1 MPIDICYVLSI
12 LYFDSVKGLLWKR
25 SSDVLPVELKSHL
38 AACVFQSCN
47 CAAKKMESFVWLW
60 SRCSRGCEEPAAQTG
75 LTSSCSFIVVSFGL
89 KVFCLFYQ

>member
-25 SSDVLPVELKSHL
+25 SSDVLPVELKIIWL
-38 AACVFQSCN
+38 LVYFRAAVVQL
-47 CAAKKMESFVWLW
+47 KKMKSFVWLW

-75 LTSSCSFIVVSFGL
+75 LTSSCRFIVVSFGL
-89 KVFCLFYQ
+89 NIFCLFYH

>member
-47 CAAKKMESFVWLW
+47 CTAKKDEKFCVAL
-60 SRCSRGCEEPAAQTG
+60 
-75 LTSSCSFIVVSFGL
+75 V
-89 KVFCLFYQ
+89 KVLQRLCRACCTNRSHIFL

>member
-47 CAAKKMESFVWLW
+47 CAAKKDGKFCVALVKVL
-60 SRCSRGCEEPAAQTG
+60 QG
-75 LTSSCSFIVVSFGL
+75 LRRACCTNRSHIFL
-89 KVFCLFYQ
+89 